1 MPLTLCSWRR
11 KDPRTGRWR
20 VLAWKM
26 TEDDARRWASR
37 ESAEL
42 EKIPNSEEARSA
54 VSGYGAVFFPAQST
68 DAIEQHFT
76 DLGAKREDDE

>member
-1 MPLTLCSWRR
+1 MPITLHSWRR

-26 TEDDARRWASR
+26 TEDDARQWASR
-37 ESAEL
+37 GSAEI
-42 EKIPNSEEARSA
+42 EKVPNSEEVRNA

-68 DAIEQHFT
+68 KAIEQHFD
-76 DLGAKREDDE
+76 DLGANPNDK